1 MTSPVEARFAATGR
15 RFEIIGAVNE
25 ASRFP
30 VANFLRG
37 ERVSDELTRDPHG
50 DWPRQGSFEEFVG
63 CDPIRHYCGTRSK
76 IEKAMNNNGNDVVR
90 KHMLSMLVDNQAGVL
105 SRVAGLF
112 SGRGFN
118 IDSLCVSETTD
129 PLISRITMVAVGDM
143 SILEQ
148 IKKQLNK
155 LINVIKVMDFTEADF
170 VQRET
175 ALIKVRAKPEN
186 RAEILRM
193 ADIFHSKVVDVGAE
207 YYTLEVTGD
216 EGKIRAFLQLLKP
229 MGIKE
234 VARTGAVALARER
247 K

>member
-1 MTSPVEARFAATGR
+1 MS
-15 RFEIIGAVNE
+15 
-25 ASRFP
+25 
-30 VANFLRG
+30 
-37 ERVSDELTRDPHG
+37 
-50 DWPRQGSFEEFVG
+50 
-63 CDPIRHYCGTRSK
+63 
-76 IEKAMNNNGNDVVR
+76 NNNHHESR
-90 KHMLSMLVDNQAGVL
+90 KHILSVLVDNEPGVL

-129 PLISRITMVAVGDM
+129 PLVSRITLVAVGDM

-155 LINVIKVMDFTEADF
+155 LVNVIKVMDFTEADF

-175 ALIKVRAKPEN
+175 ALVKVRAKPEN

-193 ADIFHSKVVDVGAE
+193 ADIFRSTVVDVGTE

-216 EGKIRAFLQLLKP
+216 DGKISAFLKLLKP

-234 VARTGAVALARER
+234 IARTGPVALARE
-247 K
+247 KK

>member
-1 MTSPVEARFAATGR
+1 M
-15 RFEIIGAVNE
+15 
-25 ASRFP
+25 
-30 VANFLRG
+30 ANG
-37 ERVSDELTRDPHG
+37 
-50 DWPRQGSFEEFVG
+50 Q
-63 CDPIRHYCGTRSK
+63 SK
-76 IEKAMNNNGNDVVR
+76 
-90 KHMLSMLVDNQAGVL
+90 KHILSMLVDNEPGVL

-129 PLISRITMVAVGDM
+129 PLVSRITLVAVGDR

-155 LINVIKVMDFTEADF
+155 LINVIKVLDFTETDF

-175 ALIKVRAKPEN
+175 ALVKVRAKPEN

-193 ADIFHSKVVDVGAE
+193 ADIFRSTVVDVGTE
-207 YYTLEVTGD
+207 YYTMEVTGD
-216 EGKIRAFLQLLKP
+216 DGKISAFLKLLKP

-234 VARTGAVALARER
+234 IARTGPVALARE
-247 K
+247 KK